1 LVPLVG
7 LGVLQP
13 PEHVLGKQGEFAVV
27 PGIVGRVLPTVRGQ
41 MRTDLV
47 LEHRLVMEGHDYTAS
62 LTSIFPV
69 TALVIRADR
78 YSRRVSI
85 ISVDLAMRE
94 SIFKQWS
101 SKNCTMTRCSGNGGR
116 LNLKFRT

>member
-1 LVPLVG
+1 
-7 LGVLQP
+7 
-13 PEHVLGKQGEFAVV
+13 
-27 PGIVGRVLPTVRGQ
+27 
-41 MRTDLV
+41 MRADLV

-85 ISVDLAMRE
+85 ISVDLTMRE
-94 SIFKQWS
+94 SIFEHRS
-101 SKNCTMTRCSGNGGR
+101 SRKRTNMSCSFLGGIGMR
-116 LNLKFRT
+116 SFFNALHVSPPFVLPFSSLISRR